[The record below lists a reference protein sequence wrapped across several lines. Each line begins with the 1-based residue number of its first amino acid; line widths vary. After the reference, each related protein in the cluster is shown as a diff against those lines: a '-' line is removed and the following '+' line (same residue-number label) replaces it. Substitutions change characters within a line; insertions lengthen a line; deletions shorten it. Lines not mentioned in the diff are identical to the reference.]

1 MLNDSDRRSF
11 SSSTGNK
18 ANNNNNKHVLITG
31 GNQGIGLHTALALA
45 TLGGHD
51 ITLACRNKERAEAA
65 VRQIRDRN
73 GAIQVGWLPL
83 DLASLRS
90 VQALLELVRQRGM

>member
-1 MLNDSDRRSF
+1 MGSDSDRRSF
-11 SSSTGNK
+11 SQTSNNK
-18 ANNNNNKHVLITG
+18 KNKHVLITG

-45 TLGGHD
+45 ARGGHD
-51 ITLACRNKERAEAA
+51 ITLACRNRERAEAA

-83 DLASLRS
+83 DLASLGS